1 MKRMMN
7 LLMMTLVSAT
17 ALNAYQ
23 FKFDNKSAV
32 IITYGN
38 GQQLTMNNLWT
49 LEFADVLPATKKKTI
64 TAAEFLS
71 APWHGTVK

>member
-1 MKRMMN
+1 MKQFVN
-7 LLMMTLVSAT
+7 ILLLAMVGAG

-32 IITYGN
+32 VITYGN

-71 APWHGTVK
+71 EPWNGTV